1 MHGYLGLTCHY
12 VSDEWEMKTRLLCCK
27 RMIGRHT
34 GENIQMEYDSVL
46 DDYGIAEKVFKAVT
60 DNASNMRKA
69 FSLVPEDSEELSE
82 NEDDSDECFDLDEE
96 EEEEDGTIEFDCDL
110 PLVKAYYMMTKE
122 SAALICTYFAIS
134 C

>member
-1 MHGYLGLTCHY
+1 
-12 VSDEWEMKTRLLCCK
+12 
-27 RMIGRHT
+27 MIGRHT

-69 FSLVPEDSEELSE
+69 FSLVPEDSEDLSE
-82 NEDDSDECFDLDEE
+82 NEDDSDECFDLDE